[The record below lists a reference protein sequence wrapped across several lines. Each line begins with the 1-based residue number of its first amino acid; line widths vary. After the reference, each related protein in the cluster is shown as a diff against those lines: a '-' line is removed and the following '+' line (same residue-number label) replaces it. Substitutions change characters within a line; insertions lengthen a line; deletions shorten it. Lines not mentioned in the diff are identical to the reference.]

1 LVELAALAVV
11 VEQPLEQIM
20 VGAVLTSQLLA
31 LVTLDMDLVVEE
43 ETLNLHSMLLEAVEV
58 LLRLVEMALKA
69 LKLMGL
75 VETEER
81 IL

>member
-1 LVELAALAVV
+1 
-11 VEQPLEQIM
+11 
-20 VGAVLTSQLLA
+20 
-31 LVTLDMDLVVEE
+31 
-43 ETLNLHSMLLEAVEV
+43 MLLEAVEV